1 MKVSV
6 WRKRPLAFVLELSE
20 YSGDEERIHSGIV
33 LLTQLLLL
41 GPIPYTVGKAADGQY
56 GSEGEPCKGGHYLA
70 EKNILLVS

>member
-1 MKVSV
+1 M
-6 WRKRPLAFVLELSE
+6 AFVLGLSE
-20 YSGDEERIHSGIV
+20 YSEDEERIHSGIV

-56 GSEGEPCKGGHYLA
+56 GSEGEPCKGEHYLA